1 VPRDAFAHDLFH
13 RARLGE
19 AKDAPV
25 KLLRVGMPP
34 RYVEDDCP
42 FCGRHDR
49 VVEADGLCPGCS
61 NAAAA

>member
-1 VPRDAFAHDLFH
+1 
-13 RARLGE
+13 
-19 AKDAPV
+19 V